1 MKITVIGA
9 GYVGLV
15 QCVCLADFGFDVT
28 CIEKDS
34 DKLRKL
40 KLGRIPFYEPGL
52 EDLFRKNFKSNRLS
66 FTNEYSDNI
75 SQTDVIFICVGTPPK
90 KKAKVI

>member
-34 DKLRKL
+34 DKLKKYCLQL
-40 KLGRIPFYEPGL
+40 KEGLYTKKYRI
-52 EDLFRKNFKSNRLS
+52 
-66 FTNEYSDNI
+66 
-75 SQTDVIFICVGTPPK
+75 K
-90 KKAKVI
+90 K

>member
-34 DKLRKL
+34 FDEASFSEKQIYSSAL
-40 KLGRIPFYEPGL
+40 
-52 EDLFRKNFKSNRLS
+52 DRLAR
-66 FTNEYSDNI
+66 ELAAM
-75 SQTDVIFICVGTPPK
+75 K
-90 KKAKVI
+90 K